1 MRTLFLVALTLA
13 VNSPR
18 ASAGFTTSP
27 AAFAA
32 ALTGSP
38 APHLETFDGT
48 LAGFA
53 QADLTYTFAGN
64 GFAYTVTTGGPTNG
78 SGGLFQAADGGVG
91 GSPTFGAINDA
102 RSLEVA
108 FATTV
113 TVTAFAG
120 HFFHTD
126 DENGFRAT
134 PVTLAVTAGGVTK
147 SFTFTPT
154 DVASSFVGY
163 TSGVAIDSVSLSQPD
178 ADRYATV
185 DDFTVGQVP
194 EPPAAAT
201 PLPPTLLLAGVA
213 GLIAVARQPRR
224 TPK

>member
-1 MRTLFLVALTLA
+1 MRTLFLVAFALA
-13 VNSPR
+13 AGGQRST
-18 ASAGFTTSP
+18 AGFTTDP

-32 ALTGSP
+32 ALSGSP
-38 APHLETFDGT
+38 APYLERFDGT
-48 LAGFA
+48 LPGFT
-53 QADLTYTFAGN
+53 QVDVSHTFTGN

-78 SGGLFQAADGGVG
+78 SGGLFQSANGGVG

-126 DENGFRAT
+126 EDNLFRAT
-134 PVTLAVTAGGVTK
+134 AVTLIVTAGGVTE

-154 DVASSFVGY
+154 GVASSYVGY
-163 TSGVAIDSVSLSQPD
+163 TSSVAIDSVSLSS
-178 ADRYATV
+178 AGEAAFATI

-194 EPPAAAT
+194 APPAAAT
-201 PLPPTLLLAGVA
+201 PLPPTLVAALLGLLAV
-213 GLIAVARQPRR
+213 VRQSRR

>member
-1 MRTLFLVALTLA
+1 MRTLFLVAFALA
-13 VNSPR
+13 AGGQRSI
-18 ASAGFTTSP
+18 AGFTTDP

-32 ALTGSP
+32 ALSGSA
-38 APHLETFDGT
+38 APYRERFDGT
-48 LAGFA
+48 LPGFA
-53 QADLTYTFAGN
+53 QGDMAHTFGGN

-78 SGGLFQAADGGVG
+78 SGGLFQSADGGVG

-108 FATTV
+108 FATAV

-126 DENGFRAT
+126 IENLFRAT
-134 PVTLAVTAGGVTK
+134 PVTLVVTAGGVTE
-147 SFTFTPT
+147 SYTFTPT

-163 TSGVAIDSVSLSQPD
+163 TAGAAIDTLSLSLP
-178 ADRYATV
+178 AAEAYATV

-194 EPPAAAT
+194 APPAAAT
-201 PLPPTLLLAGVA
+201 PLPPTLVAAVA
-213 GLIAVARQPRR
+213 GLLAVARQSRR
-224 TPK
+224 TPR